1 MKTPDRTLLQQARGG
16 SREAFGELIR
26 RYRKRVWL
34 VARQYVGASEA
45 DVVVQESFLKA
56 YTRLESFDERSR
68 FSTWLTRI
76 TMNTAIDF
84 LRKQQRRPVAGELPE
99 HDVLPDRRVG
109 PEELSRQRQA
119 VARLLEEVK
128 KLPEGQQQVFRL
140 RFFAHLELAE
150 IAELLGVH
158 TGTVKTQ
165 LHRAV
170 HGLRRKLE
178 DFR

>member
-1 MKTPDRTLLQQARGG
+1 MKTPDRTLLLQARNGN
-16 SREAFGELIR
+16 REAFGELIR

-45 DVVVQESFLKA
+45 DVIVQESFLKA
-56 YTRLESFDERSR
+56 YTRLESFDERAR

-84 LRKQQRRPVAGELPE
+84 LRKQQRQPVAGELPE
-99 HDVLPDRRVG
+99 HDLLPDRRVS

-119 VARLLEEVK
+119 VARLLEEVN
-128 KLPEGQQQVFRL
+128 KLPEGQL

-158 TGTVKTQ
+158 PVTDKTQ